1 IPHLPHPCPKLTP
14 SLDKMSNITTSSSL
28 LLLKQWDTMEHQTAD
43 ECPRRPSADSF
54 STEPHTSTHT
64 TPISTSPTTPS
75 EREQQMTSV
84 QSIETTPSQPTE
96 ASTAGQEQRSITQTT
111 STNSSH
117 AMDILVN
124 TQATTDPIHIQVQI
138 HTSNIIHTASTT
150 PVTTPTQPTPS
161 ITFPQSF
168 ASPQE
173 TSISA
178 PTTPSA
184 TNSPKKPVVTRQPRL
199 LECYNCGI
207 TNTPLWRRTPDRMH
221 SLCNACGLYYK
232 QYNTHRPLHIIHKTK
247 PAARSYP
254 YILPAS
260 KEAAAAAAAA
270 AVAVQLNTAPSPQPT
285 QIQSSIPVDPV
296 TIVTESAVQCIN
308 CGQTQTPLWRKN
320 EKGQPLCN
328 ACGLYAKMHNR
339 DRPLAMRK
347 SKIQRRRRDWGAA
360 YPSDANGNSLIEA
373 SGSDE
378 SFSSSPQSPSLSPMQ
393 GITSSPNQRP
403 IMPLPP
409 TTHIAPALLTLA
421 TAATALQQ
429 QNNNQQQS
437 PISSPPNTHDPYMPP
452 PFDYFDE
459 AKFKQ
464 LVDRL
469 SRRQVEEFLAVE
481 EEEDEPR
488 IKME

>member
-1 IPHLPHPCPKLTP
+1 
-14 SLDKMSNITTSSSL
+14 MSNITTSSSL

-75 EREQQMTSV
+75 EREQQMTTV
-84 QSIETTPSQPTE
+84 QSIDTTPSQPTE

-111 STNSSH
+111 PTNSSH
-117 AMDILVN
+117 AMDIL
-124 TQATTDPIHIQVQI
+124 
-138 HTSNIIHTASTT
+138 
-150 PVTTPTQPTPS
+150 
-161 ITFPQSF
+161 
-168 ASPQE
+168 
-173 TSISA
+173 
-178 PTTPSA
+178 
-184 TNSPKKPVVTRQPRL
+184 
-199 LECYNCGI
+199 
-207 TNTPLWRRTPDRMH
+207 
-221 SLCNACGLYYK
+221 
-232 QYNTHRPLHIIHKTK
+232 
-247 PAARSYP
+247 
-254 YILPAS
+254 
-260 KEAAAAAAAA
+260 
-270 AVAVQLNTAPSPQPT
+270 
-285 QIQSSIPVDPV
+285 IQSSIPVDPV

-360 YPSDANGNSLIEA
+360 YPSDTNGNSLIEA

-409 TTHIAPALLTLA
+409 PTTHIAPALLTLA
-421 TAATALQQ
+421 TAATDI
-429 QNNNQQQS
+429 NTN
-437 PISSPPNTHDPYMPP
+437 NTHDPYMPP

-469 SRRQVEEFLAVE
+469 SRRQVEEFLAVLE
-481 EEEDEPR
+481 RRCEILKKIILDDIFSLSPWSLDREIFP
-488 IKME
+488 